1 MPISLSRKSHHWRWV
16 ATLFV
21 ADGVLIWLSFA
32 LGILIRFGDFSHGKL
47 LNYGSGIALASIIL
61 PIIFYIGGFY
71 SPSKVENGVVHE
83 LRWLAFGFLGV
94 VISILAVGSVD
105 FSSRV
110 GRGVLLSSMLILVA
124 AISLRHIWVRKRG
137 QKRWKKILCL
147 VSEEEDEAAAAL
159 LHHLWG
165 ARARFLGLVGGKSYD
180 PVSGMPLEGD
190 LEKVCDGGDLKE
202 IDMLLVRDRHLGDP
216 NFGPRLRQLR
226 YQGVEIVSLA
236 DACEEAYHAVPLGL
250 VTDSWL
256 FRASNQAGLFYIKKL
271 KRLFDIFA
279 ALFFL
284 VVLSPFLLLG
294 ALAVRLSSPGPVLFR
309 QERAG
314 RLERRITVMKLR
326 TMHVDAEGEGAKWSG
341 EGDPRVFSSGKWLR
355 KFRIDEIPQLV
366 NVIRGDMSFVGPRPE
381 QSTMIDDLDE
391 AIPFY
396 RERLLI
402 QPGLTGWA
410 QVQYPYGATIEDAAR
425 KLEYD
430 LYYMK
435 HMSLFLDF
443 FILLETVKI
452 ILLGGVRGGGNL
464 AYSQFRRDLER
475 SVRGERRGEEEQYGA
490 QTQGRPIPS

>member
-1 MPISLSRKSHHWRWV
+1 MPIGLHRRSHHWRWV
-16 ATLFV
+16 ALLFLL
-21 ADGVLIWLSFA
+21 DGLLVWLSF
-32 LGILIRFGDFSHGKL
+32 GIGIWLRFGDFAQNKL
-47 LNYGSGIALASIIL
+47 FGYGPGIFVGSVAL
-61 PIIFYIGGFY
+61 PVIFYIGGFY
-71 SPSKVENGVVHE
+71 SHVRLDGGVVRE
-83 LRWLAFGFLGV
+83 LRWLAFGL
-94 VISILAVGSVD
+94 LAVFLSVLAMGSID
-105 FSSRV
+105 FSSRI
-110 GRGVLLSSMLILVA
+110 GRGVLVSAMSMLALVVG
-124 AISLRHIWVRKRG
+124 IRHLWFLRRSQR
-137 QKRWKKILCL
+137 RWRKILCL

-165 ARARFLGLVGGKSYD
+165 SRARELGIVTGGKYT
-180 PVSGMPLEGD
+180 PVSGLPLEGWLEELCQADD
-190 LEKVCDGGDLKE
+190 LREV
-202 IDMLLVRDRHLGDP
+202 DMVLVRDRHLGDP
-216 NFGPRLRQLR
+216 DFGPKLRQLR

-236 DACEEAYHAVPLGL
+236 DACEEAYQAVPLGL

-271 KRLFDIFA
+271 KRLFDILA

-284 VVLSPFLLLG
+284 VALSPFLALG
-294 ALAVRLSSPGPVLFR
+294 AFAVRLSSPGPVLFR
-309 QERAG
+309 QKRAG
-314 RLERRITVMKLR
+314 RLERPITVMKLR
-326 TMHVDAEGEGAKWSG
+326 TMHVDSENAGARWSG
-341 EGDPRVFSSGKWLR
+341 EGDPRIFPAGKWLR
-355 KFRIDEIPQLV
+355 KFRIDEIPQLL

-381 QSTMIDDLDE
+381 QAIMIDELDE

-410 QVQYPYGATIEDAAR
+410 QVQYPYGASVEDAAR

-464 AYSQFRRDLER
+464 AYSQFRRNLE
-475 SVRGERRGEEEQYGA
+475 SSAAGEKNRKLGVGNPA
-490 QTQGRPIPS
+490 STT